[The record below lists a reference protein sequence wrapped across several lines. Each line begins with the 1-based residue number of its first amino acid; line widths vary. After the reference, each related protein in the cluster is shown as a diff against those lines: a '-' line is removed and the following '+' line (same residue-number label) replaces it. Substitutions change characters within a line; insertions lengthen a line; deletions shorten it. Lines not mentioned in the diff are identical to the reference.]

1 MISMASP
8 CSFCKAE
15 CCKTYTITITI
26 FDLARIIKKLNKKFD
41 SAKIK
46 TKKHSKT
53 KKIGFES
60 VRSEKVGLG
69 FEFEDGFENF
79 VFLSE
84 PRLLSYDPDC
94 VFDTKDGYFLLCL
107 KSHPCYFLDL
117 KTNLC
122 KIHDSA
128 PLSCRRYPYNVAG
141 KLNARFCPFLPKLL
155 FGLKGADIESKELVR
170 ELEDHKKIVKEWN
183 ETSGKERTKIEL
195 MGFLKEKTNL
205 F

>member
-1 MISMASP
+1 MPSP
-8 CSFCKAE
+8 CSLCKAE

-26 FDLARIIKKLNKKFD
+26 FDLVRIIKTQKKQD
-41 SAKIK
+41 TSQKTK
-46 TKKHSKT
+46 TKKLDLDS
-53 KKIGFES
+53 
-60 VRSEKVGLG
+60 
-69 FEFEDGFENF
+69 F

-94 VFDTKDGYFLLCL
+94 VFDTEDGYFLLCL

-128 PLSCRRYPYNVAG
+128 PLSCRRYPYTIQG
-141 KLNARFCPFLPKLL
+141 KPNARFCPFLPKLL
-155 FGLKGADIESKELVR
+155 FGLKGADIDSKELVR
-170 ELEDHKKIVKEWN
+170 ELEEHKKIVAEWN
-183 ETSGKERTKIEL
+183 KKSTKKTKKKL
-195 MGFLKEKTNL
+195 MEFLMEKINL